1 LDFAVAVSASVQIS
15 RYFFHT
21 SWTDITSA
29 SGIHCRSGARGK
41 LTNPCSGVWMAKKSK
56 TKVVAYNPLDKLN
69 LAKSIEQGLL
79 ARPADSLGSLS
90 DIFGAGV
97 YAIYYTGLFTAY
109 APLAK
114 ANAGGNFSK
123 PIYVGKAIPKGGRK
137 GGLAKD
143 LASTGKALLD
153 RLKQHA
159 SSISEADNL
168 ELKDF
173 FVRYLVVDDIWIPLG
188 ENMLIETFQPVW
200 NRVIDGFGN
209 KDPGQRRA
217 TQYKSPW
224 DILHPGRE
232 SAKKLADSPI
242 TQEFLLKRV
251 VDYFAGKPLE
261 KLPRQLAEQQA
272 ELAEEA
278 EELADELGTEKTK

>member
-1 LDFAVAVSASVQIS
+1 MERFGNSVPPEAASKMPNPS
-15 RYFFHT
+15 
-21 SWTDITSA
+21 
-29 SGIHCRSGARGK
+29 SGI
-41 LTNPCSGVWMAKKSK
+41 WMAKKRK
-56 TKVVAYNPLDKLN
+56 ARVGAYNPLDKRN
-69 LAKSIEQGLL
+69 LAKSIELELL
-79 ARPADSLGSLS
+79 SRPADSLGSLS
-90 DIFGAGV
+90 DISGAGV
-97 YAIYYTGLFTAY
+97 YAIYYTGVFTAY

-114 ANAGGNFSK
+114 ANAGGKLGK

-137 GGLAKD
+137 GGFATD
-143 LASTGKALLD
+143 LASMGKALLD

-159 SSISEADNL
+159 SSISEAENL

-217 TQYKSPW
+217 MQYKSPW

-232 SAKKLADSPI
+232 FAKKLADGPV

-251 VDYFAGKPLE
+251 ADYFAGKPLE